1 MLKNETI
8 PSKERTQF
16 LWMTLDNKLIW
27 EEHIDKLRKKA
38 KKALNTI
45 KGVVRR
51 KWGGDLK
58 TIKSMAAKYT
68 IQPSELHQ

>member
-58 TIKSMAAKYT
+58 TIKICTVQYVEQK
-68 IQPSELHQ
+68 